1 MTLTDMPRRPRDPR
15 GKRMETYHGKRQG
28 AILVVVLVC
37 LILVVAVVANLV
49 RGLWL
54 RQQEGREALSRLQLE
69 ILVSDV
75 LAAAS
80 ARGLAEEGE
89 SPPSS
94 LYEVSPEAWGLAEAG
109 LVRVS
114 YVTEETGQRLLL
126 AEGELRDGE
135 TIQQRMTKSII
146 LK

>member
-80 ARGLAEEGE
+80 ARGLAAEGE
-89 SPPSS
+89 SPPAS

>member
-80 ARGLAEEGE
+80 ARGLAAEGE
-89 SPPSS
+89 SPPAS
-94 LYEVSPEAWGLAEAG
+94 LYEVSPEAWGW
-109 LVRVS
+109 RK
-114 YVTEETGQRLLL
+114 
-126 AEGELRDGE
+126 RDWCVCRTSRRRPDSDCCWRKGSCGMARPSNRE
-135 TIQQRMTKSII
+135 
-146 LK
+146 